1 MCNNE
6 NCHLAS
12 RTGIAKS
19 NRITVERCGCGQ
31 YWLTTTGTVRVAT
44 ADERALAEVIES
56 LVRLKLPGARTEG
69 R

>member
-12 RTGIAKS
+12 KTGIAKS
-19 NRITVERCGCGQ
+19 NYIIVERCGCGQ
-31 YWLTTTGTVRVAT
+31 YWLTTAEAVRVAT

-56 LVRLKLPGARTEG
+56 LVRLKLPGARPEG